1 MNSKIAAYVTVSIL
15 SFGLMGHTLALAGQE
30 RDRLKILDKY
40 KWNLADIY
48 PDDQAWRGAKEQLA
62 KELPQMKMFQG
73 KLGTSAAT
81 LANALDK
88 YFGFDKELSRLY
100 VYAQMLSDQDTRDAT
115 HLGMKQ
121 EMIQLAAAEA
131 AEVAFLEPEI
141 LRFEKGRVDKFIRNE
156 PRLKIYRFYLED
168 IARRSAHTLSAAEE
182 KLLADMGP
190 LAAASSSTYGILS
203 NADFPFPSVTLS
215 DGKVVK
221 LDQAAFADLR
231 ALPNRS
237 DREKVMSA
245 FFAALG
251 HFSGTFGTTM
261 NGEVQKVLFQ
271 SKARKYESALEYSL
285 NGPNIPVSVYMRLI
299 DGINK
304 NLPAFHRYLKLR
316 QRILGLD
323 QLHYYDL
330 YAPLVGSVE
339 LTYTPEQAQK
349 LVLEAVAPLGS
360 EYTSTVER
368 AYDSRW
374 IDLFPNEGKRSG
386 AYSEGAA
393 YDVHPYMLINYNGK
407 YTDVSTVAHE
417 MGHTMQS
424 YFSNKTQPYPLANYP
439 IFVAEV
445 ASTFNE
451 TLLINHVLKNTKDDD
466 TRLSLLGNYLENI
479 KSTVF
484 RQAQFAE
491 FELRMYEMAGKG
503 QPITGNALAKL
514 YLDITRKYYGQ
525 DQGISIVDDYIAN
538 EWSYIPHFYR
548 DFYVFQYATSFAASM
563 ALSEKVIGGDPGA
576 TKRYLAFLSAG
587 GSKYPIDLL
596 KDAGVDMTTDEP
608 LNLTIKAMNR
618 VMDEMDAILARRK
631 GQRPFFD
638 WVHAGYWVPIRT
650 LRSILRG
657 NRQRAQAVYAP
668 IE

>member
-1 MNSKIAAYVTVSIL
+1 MTKS
-15 SFGLMGHTLALAGQE
+15 
-30 RDRLKILDKY
+30 
-40 KWNLADIY
+40 
-48 PDDQAWRGAKEQLA
+48 
-62 KELPQMKMFQG
+62 
-73 KLGTSAAT
+73 
-81 LANALDK
+81 
-88 YFGFDKELSRLY
+88 
-100 VYAQMLSDQDTRDAT
+100 
-115 HLGMKQ
+115 
-121 EMIQLAAAEA
+121 AAAES
-131 AEVAFLEPEI
+131 AEVGFLEPEI
-141 LRFEKGRVDKFIRNE
+141 LRFEKGKLGKFIAGE
-156 PRLKIYRFYLED
+156 SRLRIYRFYLQD

-190 LAAASSSTYGILS
+190 LGGAPSETYSILS
-203 NADFPFPSVTLS
+203 NADFPFPTVTLS
-215 DGKVVK
+215 DGKAVK
-221 LDQAAFADLR
+221 LDQAGFADLR

-245 FFAALG
+245 FFGALG
-251 HFSGTFGTTM
+251 RFSGTLGTTM

-271 SKARKYESALEYSL
+271 TKARKYESALEYSL

-316 QRILGLD
+316 QRILGVE

-330 YAPLVGSVE
+330 YAPLVGSVN

-349 LVLEAVAPLGS
+349 LVLEAVAPLGN
-360 EYTSTVER
+360 EYASTVQR
-368 AYDSRW
+368 AFDNRW
-374 IDLFPNEGKRSG
+374 IDLFPNDGKRSG

-407 YTDVSTVAHE
+407 YTDVSTLAHE

-451 TLLINHVLKNTKDDD
+451 TLLISHVLKSTKDDD
-466 TRLSLLGNYLENI
+466 TRLAFLGNYLENI
-479 KSTVF
+479 KTTVF

-491 FELRMYEMAGKG
+491 FELRMHEMAGKG
-503 QPITGNALAKL
+503 QPITGNELAKL

-525 DQGISIVDDYIAN
+525 DQGVCTVDDYIAN

-548 DFYVFQYATSFAASM
+548 DFYVYRYATSFTASM
-563 ALSEKVIGGDPGA
+563 ALSEKVISGDPAA

-596 KDAGVDMTTDEP
+596 KDSGVDMTTDEP
-608 LNLTIKAMNR
+608 LDLTIKAMNR

-631 GQRPFFD
+631 
-638 WVHAGYWVPIRT
+638 
-650 LRSILRG
+650 
-657 NRQRAQAVYAP
+657 
-668 IE
+668 